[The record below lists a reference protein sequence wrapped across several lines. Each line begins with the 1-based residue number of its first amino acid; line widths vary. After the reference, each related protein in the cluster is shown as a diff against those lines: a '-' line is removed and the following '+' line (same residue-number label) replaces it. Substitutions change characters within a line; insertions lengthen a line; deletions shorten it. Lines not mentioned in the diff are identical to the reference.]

1 METVYF
7 LGIDISKKKFD
18 AALTLDGSNVHELGM
33 PNSASAIRV
42 AFQALKDKFGFSYEH
57 LVVCIEHTG
66 IYCQHLLDFVVE
78 QRIKLC
84 MEPAL
89 QIKQSQGIVRGKSDR
104 VDAKRIAAY
113 AFKNREQ
120 LKFWSPPRQVVQK
133 LKALLVVRE
142 RLVRAKVQ
150 LQTPLNESQEFI
162 EGSICKTMAKC
173 CKNTLKALSEDI
185 DKIEHEIDVLLSQ
198 DQSLSRQMKYATSVT
213 GIGKIT
219 AANVIVATGEFTRI
233 AEAKKFACYS
243 GIAPF
248 EHTSGSSIR
257 GRTRVSKMANMAIK
271 KLLHLSA
278 LTAIRLD
285 QDIRQ
290 FYTRKVDEG
299 KNKMSVINAVRN
311 KLISRVFACVKNQR
325 IYEKTYQHAL
335 A

>member
-18 AALTLDGSNVHELGM
+18 AALTQDGSTMHELIVT
-33 PNSASAIRV
+33 NSASAIKV
-42 AFQALKDKFGFSYEH
+42 AFRALKKEFGFSYDR

-66 IYCQHLLDFVVE
+66 IYCQHLLDFAVE
-78 QRIKLC
+78 QGIRVC
-84 MEPAL
+84 QEPAL

-104 VDAKRIAAY
+104 IDAKRIAAY

-120 LKFWSPPRQVVQK
+120 LKFWSPQRQVVQK

-150 LQTPLNESQEFI
+150 LQTPLIESQEFI

-173 CKNTLKALSEDI
+173 CQKTLKALAEDI
-185 DKIEHEIDVLLSQ
+185 DKIEQEIDGLLAF
-198 DQSLSRQMKYATSVT
+198 DQNLSEQIKYATSVT

-219 AANVIVATGEFTRI
+219 AANVIVTTGEFKRI
-233 AEAKKFACYS
+233 AEPKKFACYS

-248 EHTSGSSIR
+248 EHTSGSSIK
-257 GRTRVSKMANMAIK
+257 GRARVSKMANMTIK

-278 LTAIRLD
+278 MAAIRSD
-285 QDIRQ
+285 QEIKL
-290 FYTRKVDEG
+290 FYARKVKEG

-325 IYEKTYQHAL
+325 MYEKTYQHAL
-335 A
+335 V

>member
-120 LKFWSPPRQVVQK
+120 LKFWSPQRQVVQK

>member
-18 AALTLDGSNVHELGM
+18 AALTQDSSTMHELIVT
-33 PNSASAIRV
+33 NNASAIRV
-42 AFQALKDKFGFSYEH
+42 AFRALKKKFGFSYDQ
-57 LVVCIEHTG
+57 LIVCIEHTG

-78 QRIKLC
+78 QGIKVCL
-84 MEPAL
+84 EPAL
-89 QIKQSQGIVRGKSDR
+89 QIKQSQGMVRGKSDR
-104 VDAKRIAAY
+104 IDAKRIAAY
-113 AFKNREQ
+113 ACKNREQ
-120 LKFWSPPRQVVQK
+120 LKFWSPQRQAVQK

-142 RLVRAKVQ
+142 RLVRAKIQ
-150 LQTPLNESQEFI
+150 IQTPLKESHEFI
-162 EGSICKTMAKC
+162 EGSICKTMVRC
-173 CKNTLKALSEDI
+173 CQKTLKALLDDI
-185 DKIEHEIDVLLSQ
+185 DKIEHEIDVLLAQ
-198 DQSLSRQMKYATSVT
+198 DRNLSEQMKYATSVT

-219 AANVIVATGEFTRI
+219 AANILVSTGEFKRI
-233 AEAKKFACYS
+233 AEPKKFACYS

-257 GRTRVSKMANMAIK
+257 ARARVSKMANMTIK

-278 LTAIRLD
+278 LAAIRSDLELKT
-285 QDIRQ
+285 
-290 FYTRKVDEG
+290 FYARKVEKG

-311 KLISRVFACVKNQR
+311 KLISRVFACVKNHR